1 MKSNVRLRIP
11 AKGKQALVLA
21 TSLCLSLSGVSAAAS
36 APIDPLGREAAMQKA
51 VNVTGVVTD
60 SGNLPLPGV
69 TIIEKGTTNGTV
81 TDIDGK
87 YSIEVASPESILVF
101 SFVGMESVEQTVG
114 TSSVLNIV
122 LNDDTQ
128 ALNEVVVI
136 GYGTQTKREI
146 TSAVANVTT
155 EEFVQGGVRSPMELI
170 QGKVAGLN
178 IVRTQGN
185 NPNGSTDIQLRG
197 ISSVKGTTQP
207 LIVIDGIPGGNL
219 DLLQQDDIASFD
231 VLKDGS
237 AAAIYGTRGNAGVI
251 LITTK
256 KENLDKRDLTTPTT
270 SSGSSS
276 TAVRKISAPNNSA
289 T

>member
-136 GYGTQTKREI
+136 GYGSQKSTRI
-146 TSAVANVTT
+146 T
-155 EEFVQGGVRSPMELI
+155 G
-170 QGKVAGLN
+170 
-178 IVRTQGN
+178 
-185 NPNGSTDIQLRG
+185 
-197 ISSVKGTTQP
+197 
-207 LIVIDGIPGGNL
+207 
-219 DLLQQDDIASFD
+219 
-231 VLKDGS
+231 
-237 AAAIYGTRGNAGVI
+237 
-251 LITTK
+251 
-256 KENLDKRDLTTPTT
+256 
-270 SSGSSS
+270 SSG
-276 TAVRKISAPNNSA
+276 
-289 T
+289 